1 MALTTVLTRT
11 PLGQSIARNAIGL
24 ALFAVITAGTIA
36 LTHAITKDRI
46 DSQVR
51 RAEASALLEII
62 PADLHD
68 NDLLADTVDVGP
80 SKDLGLKSAATAHL
94 AREDGD
100 VTGIILPTVA
110 PNGYSGPIRL
120 LVGINDSGEVLG
132 VRITQ
137 HKETPGLGDKVE
149 LKKSKWVYSFN
160 GKSLSNVSE
169 GEWAVVNDGGEF
181 DQFTG
186 ATITPRAVVKAVHG
200 SLTYFDEHRS
210 ELLNTPAPEHP
221 VEDH

>member
-1 MALTTVLTRT
+1 MALITA
-11 PLGQSIARNAIGL
+11 PIGQSIARNAIGL

-36 LTHAITKDRI
+36 LTHAITKNRI
-46 DSQVR
+46 ADQVR
-51 RAEASALLEII
+51 KAEASALLEII

-68 NDLLADTVDVGP
+68 NDLLSDTVDVGP
-80 SKDLGLKSAATAHL
+80 AEDLGLKSAAVAHL

-100 VTGIILPTVA
+100 ITGIILPAVA

-120 LVGINDSGEVLG
+120 LVGISSRGEVLG
-132 VRITQ
+132 VRVTQ

-149 LKKSKWVYSFN
+149 LKKSNWVYGFD
-160 GKSLSNVSE
+160 GKSLKNVQDAQ
-169 GEWAVVNDGGEF
+169 WAVAKDGGEF

-200 SLTYFDEHRS
+200 ALVYFDEHRRK
-210 ELLNTPAPEHP
+210 LLDTPASTQP